1 MPDRRRLPRRSVA
14 AVHLAELPL
23 SAGLVL
29 ALLAS
34 GAGQTA
40 WSGPWLRPVLLLLLA
55 VRILHP
61 VHAWLS
67 TFVRIGKD
75 GLEVRTGL
83 VVRRVRTVV
92 WRDVVALDVRTTWAD
107 RLLGLRCVTV
117 AAAGESAV
125 VLPGVLASSAE
136 EVAERVRLAEVSIQV
151 PSDERPPEVTRDR
164 VLLRLS
170 SGDLLLA
177 GLAEGRLVVL
187 TAVCAV
193 AGVNAADEL
202 GVLPLL
208 LAVAGEAPAVAG
220 LVVVVL
226 SALAAAGVVLVR
238 FHALEVIDRE
248 GVLVIRSGLIGRRE
262 REVRT
267 ASLIGLRLRRNPVEM
282 MLDRVRVEVM
292 SADSAGRSTSR
303 VVLPS
308 LPRVGLPAVLLNSL
322 GADAS
327 RTVVAIDGRASLRR
341 AALSAAVLALPAL
354 VCLLGL
360 LPWSS
365 LPERLVLLVALAVVA
380 VTASAARLRAA
391 SMAVEGRLVLR
402 RIRLTSDQDQVVAVS
417 ALHLVTAV
425 GVPGSAAPLLVRA
438 HYLAGRARALTV
450 LVPSATVVADLSLAV
465 GVAAPGVATA
475 RRRRRGDGTGR

>member
-1 MPDRRRLPRRSVA
+1 M
-14 AVHLAELPL
+14 HLAELPF
-23 SAGLVL
+23 SGGLVV
-29 ALLAS
+29 ALVVS

-40 WSGPWLRPVLLLLLA
+40 WAGPWLRPVLLLLLA

-67 TFVRIGKD
+67 TFVSIGKD

-83 VVRRVRTVV
+83 VVHRVRTVV

-107 RLLGLRCVTV
+107 RILGLRCVSV
-117 AAAGESAV
+117 AAAGESTI
-125 VLPGVLASSAE
+125 VLPGVLRSSAE
-136 EVAERVRLAEVSIQV
+136 EVAERVRLAGASAQV
-151 PSDERPPEVTRDR
+151 PPSERAPASTRGR
-164 VLLRLS
+164 VLLRMS

-208 LAVAGEAPAVAG
+208 LSVAGEVPAVAG
-220 LVVVVL
+220 VVVVLL

-267 ASLIGLRLRRNPVEM
+267 DSVIGLRLRRNPVEM

-308 LPRVGLPAVLLNSL
+308 VPRVGLPAVLLESL
-322 GADAS
+322 GADVS
-327 RTVVAIDGRASLRR
+327 KTVVAVCGRASLRR
-341 AALSAAVLALPAL
+341 AAVSAAVIALPAL
-354 VCLLGL
+354 VCLLCL
-360 LPWSS
+360 LPWSF
-365 LPERLVLLVALAVVA
+365 LPSRLILLAALAVIA

-391 SMAVEGRLVLR
+391 SMAVEGGLVLR
-402 RIRLTSDQDQVVAVS
+402 RIRLTSDQDQVVTVS

-450 LVPSATVVADLSLAV
+450 LVPSAAVVAELGLAV
-465 GVAAPGVATA
+465 RVAAPGVAA
-475 RRRRRGDGTGR
+475 GRRRRRGDGTGR